1 MGAAGRDQEV
11 TLAKGAPTN
20 GGASQHTEA
29 KGPQEKPRKPHSS
42 EAGLPCAGPPTQG
55 VEEPAPPPTLP
66 WSWLGPA
73 GARGGS
79 GPGDGAACK
88 AERIRPGRI
97 RPGRRGCQGHKRQT
111 ARLSH
116 RHIYILR
123 NTKVFPSPA
132 VPREGQPSGGGHT
145 ATRSRPVGRQGH
157 GRQEQRLQLARQAGN
172 LGILGLVRLD
182 QAGKL
187 KDTCKGKQEHQSTPP
202 ADGCAQ
208 DGRRGQLEP
217 ESLATLAL
225 APGSCLQNKTHAGL
239 CPVWLDQLL
248 PGLHWGTT
256 RWDAVNENIPKHASH
271 HQVNHF
277 SNLVTR
283 PQRMPTH
290 KITSL

>member
-42 EAGLPCAGPPTQG
+42 EAGLPVQGPPTQG
-55 VEEPAPPPTLP
+55 VEGPAPPTLP
-66 WSWLGPA
+66 QSWLGPA
-73 GARGGS
+73 GAQG
-79 GPGDGAACK
+79 GPGQEDGAARK
-88 AERIRPGRI
+88 AERI

-116 RHIYILR
+116 RHIYILW

-157 GRQEQRLQLARQAGN
+157 RRQEQRLQLARQAGN
-172 LGILGLVRLD
+172 LGILGFVRLD

-202 ADGCAQ
+202 ADGCVQ
-208 DGRRGQLEP
+208 GGRRGQREP

-225 APGSCLQNKTHAGL
+225 APGSCLQNETYAGL
-239 CPVWLDQLL
+239 CPVWF
-248 PGLHWGTT
+248 GSTT
-256 RWDAVNENIPKHASH
+256 AWSTLGHNW
-271 HQVNHF
+271 
-277 SNLVTR
+277 
-283 PQRMPTH
+283 M
-290 KITSL
+290 